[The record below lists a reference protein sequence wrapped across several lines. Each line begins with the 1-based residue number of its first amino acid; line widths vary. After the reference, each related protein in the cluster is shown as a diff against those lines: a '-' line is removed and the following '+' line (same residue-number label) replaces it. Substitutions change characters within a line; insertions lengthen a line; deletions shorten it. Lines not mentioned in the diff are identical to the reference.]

1 MTEANASWL
10 AARRAIV
17 RSPLDRIGY
26 GGYLSLAVQHPE
38 FVDRM
43 EEIVNEFRTIHAAA
57 AGQRPIAT
65 GPRVAIVNCWG
76 GAAQLADP
84 HGRPCPALPTGLL
97 VPRRP

>member
-1 MTEANASWL
+1 MASCTS
-10 AARRAIV
+10 RHRAL
-17 RSPLDRIGY
+17 SLDRIGY

-43 EEIVNEFRTIHAAA
+43 EEIVNEFRAIHAAA

-65 GPRVAIVNCWG
+65 GPRVAIVNCW